1 MGIACAAGVRFWVR
15 KGFQGLADNLV
26 PVLVWMF
33 MAPLKIVLLFNT
45 SRSRELTIS
54 LVVLGHV
61 LVVHLVFILVPL
73 VVVTSVFVVVPLG
86 LVV

>member
-1 MGIACAAGVRFWVR
+1 
-15 KGFQGLADNLV
+15 
-26 PVLVWMF
+26 
-33 MAPLKIVLLFNT
+33 MAPLKIILLFST
-45 SRSRELTIS
+45 GRFREVAIS

-73 VVVTSVFVVVPLG
+73 VVVTGVLVVVASG